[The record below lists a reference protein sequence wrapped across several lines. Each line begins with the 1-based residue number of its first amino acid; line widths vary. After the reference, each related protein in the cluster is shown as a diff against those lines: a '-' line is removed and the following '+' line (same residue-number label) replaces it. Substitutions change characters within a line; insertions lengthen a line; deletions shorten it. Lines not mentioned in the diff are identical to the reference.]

1 MPWDDDIQ
9 QKNKMQMGV
18 GGKETAKIVLGFQQ
32 EGYPQRGLTI
42 QELLQVRRMASTS
55 FMI

>member
-1 MPWDDDIQ
+1 
-9 QKNKMQMGV
+9 MQMGV